1 MSYRKLDPSQI
12 ALTAETL
19 EARIAD
25 RFPTSGLRMVAADLS
40 ALSRE
45 TGARAAALQA
55 PLIWLRVLI
64 IVGIV
69 LGTLIFVYI
78 GTVVPFQRLSV
89 NSLQSVE
96 SVEAA
101 LNTLIL
107 AGIGFFTLT
116 TFEARLKRRR
126 VLRELHALR
135 SLIHVIDMH
144 QLTKDPAALEA
155 THHPTEHSPTRSY
168 TAHELGRYLDYCSEM
183 ISVTGKLAALYGQA
197 VNDEGVVDAVSDI
210 ESLGG
215 NLSRKIWQKI
225 TLLETSTEPKKKA
238 APKGAA
244 NPVPKRT
251 V

>member
-1 MSYRKLDPSQI
+1 MTYRTLDPTKI
-12 ALTAETL
+12 ARTAETL
-19 EARIAD
+19 AARIAD
-25 RFPTSGLRMVAADLS
+25 RFPASGLRNVAADLS
-40 ALSRE
+40 ALAHE
-45 TGARAAALQA
+45 TGVRAAALQA

-64 IVGIV
+64 IAGIT
-69 LGTLIFVYI
+69 LGALTFILI

-89 NSLQSVE
+89 TTLQSVE

-107 AGIGFFTLT
+107 AGIGFFALT
-116 TFEARLKRRR
+116 SLESRIKRRQ

-144 QLTKDPAALEA
+144 QLTKDPAAVEA
-155 THHPTEHSPTRSY
+155 THRPTAHSPARSY

-197 VNDEGVVDAVSDI
+197 VNDEGVVNAVSDI

-225 TLLETSTEPKKKA
+225 TLLETHRVPKKSPATKR
-238 APKGAA
+238 PS
-244 NPVPKRT
+244 PVGDEKN
-251 V
+251 